1 MTDAMHNWKFCY
13 FFLFFIS
20 FLCLLT
26 PFWPV
31 LTLCAWRRVA
41 GLGPYFRG
49 QVFAQC
55 LPCSQIAVCFLP
67 LSNTTAVKQRES
79 MWRVCSKD
87 VEMNHF
93 NQLTFQSG
101 KQTCLWVWIPCGT
114 HFFLPIFLLFAFSR
128 GSERESCLRAETFG
142 TQGISGG
149 ASGVISSG
157 WKVIFREGPDCPRDF
172 FSLWLLCL
180 CSWIGCRALGLQV
193 AVANSS

>member
-13 FFLFFIS
+13 FFSVFHLFLVPFDS
-20 FLCLLT
+20 FLT
-26 PFWPV
+26 SFD
-31 LTLCAWRRVA
+31 TLCLEESCRI
-41 GLGPYFRG
+41 GP
-49 QVFAQC
+49 VFQRPGVCSVLAVFSDRC
-55 LPCSQIAVCFLP
+55 LFPALEQHDCRKA
-67 LSNTTAVKQRES
+67 KGS

-93 NQLTFQSG
+93 NELTFQSG

-149 ASGVISSG
+149 ASGAISSG